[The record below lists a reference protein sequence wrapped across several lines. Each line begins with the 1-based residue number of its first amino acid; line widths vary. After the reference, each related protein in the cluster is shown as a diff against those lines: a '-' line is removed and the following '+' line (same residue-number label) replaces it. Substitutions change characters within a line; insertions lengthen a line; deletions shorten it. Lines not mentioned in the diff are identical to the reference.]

1 MIDGYTAGNVGQDR
15 MTLIVNGEK
24 EIAAGREADS
34 SNVFAMGKG
43 QSVGFV
49 AVVSKSAIQFNDT
62 REDIALAQCAGMTY
76 FTRSKIVT
84 RFPTGEKRWVP
95 SGLNTKLPWQ

>member
-34 SNVFAMGKG
+34 SNVLAMGKG

-49 AVVSKSAIQFNDT
+49 AVVSSQ
-62 REDIALAQCAGMTY
+62 
-76 FTRSKIVT
+76 
-84 RFPTGEKRWVP
+84 P
-95 SGLNTKLPWQ
+95 SSSMILGKTLLWHNAPA